1 MTDTRL
7 DWPNLK
13 QPLEGVFTA
22 GQPSETDISAAA
34 EQGTRSI
41 VNLCAEGE
49 AGFDEAAEVEDHGM
63 RYFHIPV
70 CGPGDVCEDKAREL
84 DKLLEDESLRPMI
97 VHCGS
102 ANRVGALFALRE
114 FHCKDASADAA
125 IAAGR
130 EAGLAGLEGRVREC
144 LVGG

>member
-1 MTDTRL
+1 MSDIKL
-7 DWPNLK
+7 DWPNLRE
-13 QPLEGVFTA
+13 PLDGVFTA
-22 GQPSETDISAAA
+22 GQPDESRIADAA
-34 EQGTRSI
+34 GRGVISI

-49 AGFDEAAEVEDHGM
+49 ADFDEGAEVEDHGM

-70 CGPGDVCEDKAREL
+70 CGPHDVCEDNAREL

-114 FHCKDASADAA
+114 FHCKGASADAA

-144 LVGG
+144 ISRG

>member
-1 MTDTRL
+1 MTDIKLNWSNLSEPL
-7 DWPNLK
+7 D
-13 QPLEGVFTA
+13 GVFTA
-22 GQPSETDISAAA
+22 GQPDEAQIANAA
-34 EQGTRSI
+34 EQGVKSI

-49 AGFDEAAEVEDHGM
+49 AGFDEGAEVEDRGM

-70 CGPGDVCEDKAREL
+70 CGPQDVCEDKAREL

-114 FHCKDASADAA
+114 FHCKDAGADAA
-125 IAAGR
+125 IAAGK
-130 EAGLAGLEGRVREC
+130 EAGLAGLESRVREC
-144 LVGG
+144 LS